1 MKRLLYCVLTLF
13 FGIIGLHRLVF
24 KRYKTGFLMFITI
37 GGFGI
42 WWLIDIVLVVI
53 GKLGPLDDINEDQI
67 DKALTPEQSNAP
79 DVVLGTAAASNGAA
93 EKVLKNVTE
102 FNSDIFY
109 IPKEYRQSVDEMNFL
124 KNWEKYIKTGSGFK
138 TFLMGIVIIIG
149 GPALAF
155 FVIGSQ
161 TPEIMIFFSKVFN
174 SILPYGLGNLLG
186 ALVALVGISLSGIAT
201 ILLGPALIEGL
212 YHKYIKFSSKKLGC
226 PSCKS
231 KDLQFMEGQPLEQS
245 VPHSTKSG
253 MVDKRF
259 SNNHMTGQFVGI
271 WQCADCG
278 AKLKSVHWRSYTMDK
293 KSPIASVTIIN
304 G

>member
-1 MKRLLYCVLTLF
+1 MKRLLYGVLTLF

-24 KRYKTGFLMFITI
+24 KRYKTGFLMLITI

-42 WWLIDIVLVVI
+42 WWLIDLFLVVS
-53 GKLGPLDDINEDQI
+53 GKLGPVDDINEGQI
-67 DKALTPEQSNAP
+67 DKALTTEQLNAP
-79 DVVLGTAAASNGAA
+79 NVGLDTASTSNETT

-102 FNSDIFY
+102 LNSDLFF
-109 IPKEYRQSVDEMNFL
+109 IPKEYRQSVEEMNFL
-124 KNWEKYIKTGSGFK
+124 KNWQKFIKTDSGFK
-138 TFLMGIVIIIG
+138 TFLMGIIIIIG

-161 TPEIMIFFSKVFN
+161 TPEIMNVLSEVFN
-174 SILPYGLGNLLG
+174 SVLPYGLGNLLG
-186 ALVALVGISLSGIAT
+186 ALVALVGISFSGIAT

-212 YHKYIKFSSKKLGC
+212 YNKYIKFSAKKLGC

-231 KDLQFMEGQPLEQS
+231 KDLQLMEGQPLEQR

-278 AKLKSVHWRSYTMDK
+278 VKLKSVHWRSYTMDK
-293 KSPIASVTIIN
+293 TSRIASVAIIN